1 VSLSSGLFK
10 RDDVELAKITWI
22 ARPVP
27 ETRNH
32 DQERGPLLLMRAHD
46 LVNPGALRIEF
57 VIRNMFEYLPFG
69 KIPHWEIVANND
81 DPSDIARDHLLD
93 DFMNLA

>member
-1 VSLSSGLFK
+1 M
-10 RDDVELAKITWI
+10 
-22 ARPVP
+22 
-27 ETRNH
+27 
-32 DQERGPLLLMRAHD
+32 RGHD

-93 DFMNLA
+93 DFMNRAAMLLPCNESCNAAQARR